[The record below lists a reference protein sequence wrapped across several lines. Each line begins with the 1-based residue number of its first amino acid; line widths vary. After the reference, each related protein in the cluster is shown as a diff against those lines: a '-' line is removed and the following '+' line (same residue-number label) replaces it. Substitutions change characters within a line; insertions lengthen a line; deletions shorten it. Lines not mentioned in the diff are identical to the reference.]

1 MPTTIFGWIGTI
13 IFGAIIGLL
22 ARIVLKGKQPY
33 GLLIT
38 VLLGVVGALIGYWVW
53 GLIGN
58 GNTFGIDWIRWVI
71 SVVAAV
77 ALSFGYMAITG
88 RGSSD

>member
-1 MPTTIFGWIGTI
+1 
-13 IFGAIIGLL
+13 
-22 ARIVLKGKQPY
+22 
-33 GLLIT
+33 
-38 VLLGVVGALIGYWVW
+38 
-53 GLIGN
+53 
-58 GNTFGIDWIRWVI
+58 VI